1 MALPESTAQFLE
13 LSHQASELMDLL
25 LKKMHSPEEYQNRE
39 RPWIVRNKLIGLLEM
54 ADKKKYPCV
63 SLFAT
68 TMNEVPRVCWK
79 LIKVKGLKDILVC
92 SKTLTFVSSAKA
104 EFHYDKTNTVVTH
117 AFIDCIRDDFKAK
130 DKEVFWRHQ
139 MELYFQLINSH
150 YENVKELDVATVEDI
165 SKGLQEASIVEE
177 TLNPEL
183 REQAEQAE
191 QAEPA
196 QAKEEEEEEEEDWD
210 EMPELELVPPASS
223 KI

>member
-1 MALPESTAQFLE
+1 
-13 LSHQASELMDLL
+13 MDLL
-25 LKKMHSPEEYQNRE
+25 LKKMPSPEECAQRN
-39 RPWIVRNKLIGLLEM
+39 RPWIVNNKLIGLLEM

-79 LIKVKGLKDILVC
+79 LIKVKGLKDLLVC
-92 SKTLTFVSSAKA
+92 SKTLTFVSSAKV
-104 EFHYDKTNTVVTH
+104 EFHYDTTNTVVTH
-117 AFIDCIRDDFKAK
+117 AFIDCIRDDFKAH

-150 YENVKELDVATVEDI
+150 YENVKELDETIVEEI

-183 REQAEQAE
+183 REPQKEAEQEAE
-191 QAEPA
+191 EPA
-196 QAKEEEEEEEEDWD
+196 LVKQEAEEDWD
-210 EMPELELVPPASS
+210 KMPELELPPALEQ
-223 KI
+223 

>member
-1 MALPESTAQFLE
+1 MP
-13 LSHQASELMDLL
+13 
-25 LKKMHSPEEYQNRE
+25 SPEECAQRN
-39 RPWIVRNKLIGLLEM
+39 RPWIVNNKLIGLLEM

-79 LIKVKGLKDILVC
+79 LIKVKGLKDLLVC

-104 EFHYDKTNTVVTH
+104 EFHYDTTNTVVTH
-117 AFIDCIRDDFKAK
+117 AFIDCIRDDFKAH

-165 SKGLQEASIVEE
+165 SKVLQETSLVEDS
-177 TLNPEL
+177 LNPEL
-183 REQAEQAE
+183 REPQKE
-191 QAEPA
+191 
-196 QAKEEEEEEEEDWD
+196 QAKEAKEEPALVKQEAEAEPEEDWD
-210 EMPELELVPPASS
+210 KMPELELAPPALEQ
-223 KI
+223 

>member
-1 MALPESTAQFLE
+1 MP
-13 LSHQASELMDLL
+13 
-25 LKKMHSPEEYQNRE
+25 SPEECAQRN
-39 RPWIVRNKLIGLLEM
+39 RPWIVNNKLIGLLEM

-79 LIKVKGLKDILVC
+79 LIKVKGLKDLLVC

-104 EFHYDKTNTVVTH
+104 EFHYDTTNTVVTH
-117 AFIDCIRDDFKAK
+117 AFIDCIRDDFKAH

-165 SKGLQEASIVEE
+165 SKVLQKTSLVEDS
-177 TLNPEL
+177 LNPEL
-183 REQAEQAE
+183 REPQKE
-191 QAEPA
+191 
-196 QAKEEEEEEEEDWD
+196 QAKEAKEEPALVKQEAEAEPEEDWD
-210 EMPELELVPPASS
+210 KMPELELAPPALEQ
-223 KI
+223 